1 MNANL
6 FDQATVRYKNL
17 DYRGA
22 LRGYTACLQDT
33 SVPFS
38 LGEVGLIYHRIGN
51 CLVKLGNPQEAI
63 QAYNQALSDS
73 SYKAKGALQN
83 NIGMAYA
90 SLKDYAKASEHF
102 QAAIDDDN
110 YESVY
115 KAYMGLGNAQLK
127 LGNSAEAGVAFR
139 EAALDENNTD
149 PAKALLNLGIC
160 FMALDRPQDAILSY
174 ESALQFDMN
183 SDTRNR
189 INASM
194 GQAYVADGQ
203 MAEAIEAFKL
213 ATDDATY
220 VLSDSAAVDYQKA
233 LNEVAKMQPQQ
244 LPKEAEDSGLISP
257 AEGITPEEAYS
268 MNDTSGLDVPVSEY
282 TTPVIGAAA
291 QQTGQLQAMQTQAIA
306 PVDSDDPF
314 FYAGDV
320 NMGAEN
326 YPGYLDAYDQT
337 NNTFFES
344 TDDEVEKLSK
354 SLAKKNRRMR
364 NFGLKILIVII
375 ILIAVLLGVGVVGYM
390 MGYGYPTQQT
400 TIEQL
405 FANPENAADEVFAD
419 GLSKENIDAMLVT
432 VVESPTVEFD
442 AIEASAGSSTAY
454 VTATTDKGG
463 KIMYKIA
470 MVRDLVGWKVSQ
482 IELYFPSQNVA

>member
-73 SYKAKGALQN
+73 SYQAKGALQN
-83 NIGMAYA
+83 NIGMAFA
-90 SLKDYAKASEHF
+90 SLRNYSKASEHF

-139 EAALDENNTD
+139 EAALDENNPD

-183 SDTRNR
+183 DETRNR

-194 GQAYVADGQ
+194 GQAFAADGK
-203 MAEAIEAFKL
+203 MSEAVEAFQL
-213 ATDDATY
+213 ATEDATY
-220 VLSDSAAVDYQKA
+220 ILSDSAAVDYQKA
-233 LNEVAKMQPQQ
+233 LNEIAKMQPQQ
-244 LPKEAEDSGLISP
+244 LAQDPEAAAVASQAGA
-257 AEGITPEEAYS
+257 AEVALS
-268 MNDTSGLDVPVSEY
+268 ASDTSGIDVEVSDY
-282 TTPVIGAAA
+282 TTPIIGSAA
-291 QQTGQLQAMQTQAIA
+291 QTDPMPAAQTQAIA

-314 FYAGDV
+314 FYANEV
-320 NMGAEN
+320 SMGEEN
-326 YPGYLDAYDQT
+326 YPGYLDAYDKT
-337 NNTFFES
+337 NNTFFET
-344 TDDEVEKLSK
+344 TDAEVEKLSK
-354 SLAKKNRRMR
+354 SMAKKNRRNR
-364 NFGLKILIVII
+364 NFGLKILIAII
-375 ILIAVLLGVGVVGYM
+375 IIIAILLGIGVAAYM
-390 MGYGYPTQQT
+390 LGYGFPTQESV
-400 TIEQL
+400 ISQL
-405 FANPENAADEVFAD
+405 FDNPQGASSEVFAE
-419 GLSKENIDAMLVT
+419 GLSDESKETMLAT
-432 VVESPTVEFD
+432 VVDDPAVEFD
-442 AIEASAGSSTAY
+442 AIEASAGTSTAY
-454 VTATTDKGG
+454 VTADTDKGG
-463 KIMYKIA
+463 KVMYRIS
-470 MVRDLVGWKVSQ
+470 MVRDLIGWKISQ